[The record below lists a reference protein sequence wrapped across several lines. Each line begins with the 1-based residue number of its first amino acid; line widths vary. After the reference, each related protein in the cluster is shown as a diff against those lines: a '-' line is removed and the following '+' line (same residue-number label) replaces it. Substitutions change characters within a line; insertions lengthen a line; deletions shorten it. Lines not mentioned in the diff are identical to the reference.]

1 MANRM
6 GPNDWRS
13 ASPVNDDG
21 HVAWVQRVEVS
32 GSTGT
37 STVEGE
43 GTAGTPAGGVLT
55 VQGDPSGTPI
65 PVVMGRPDTG
75 TVSSVPSGTASVGI
89 LSANPNRL
97 GATITNTDANTLR
110 LLLSTGTASA
120 TNFTVAIQSD
130 GYYEVPFGYT
140 GDIVGI
146 WDADGSG
153 AALVTEFG

>member
-1 MANRM
+1 MPTMQPSTNYVVGEVQDVQLAN
-6 GPNDWRS
+6 GETVKAVVPTFN
-13 ASPVNDDG
+13 AQ
-21 HVAWVQRVEVS
+21 VAP
-32 GSTGT
+32 GS
-37 STVEGE
+37 
-43 GTAGTPAGGVLT
+43 
-55 VQGDPSGTPI
+55 DPI

-75 TVSSVPSGTASVGI
+75 TVSSVPSGTVSVGI